1 MSGFMSPFT
10 LVWFAFSANLFS
22 RHVPHIALNRPEF
35 PGVSIE
41 VVGIVATVRAHDVAV
56 RVLTNVHRWIP
67 VVCPPFR
74 GYRDCMTT
82 HHEWG
87 STITPTDLPHSNME
101 WAGDA
106 GYRDYVGAIAIEK
119 DITTFTPELHEKLG
133 LDRDRW
139 TIIGLNASPVSGKRL
154 LNDTGRDDMIRVY
167 AVDREKLSNDRNVP
181 GGLHFDS
188 GPVEV
193 VEFYLHDMSLS
204 EILECFKSV
213 SISVT
218 SRGIDHSRIKVS
230 GLADIPVQPD

>member
-1 MSGFMSPFT
+1 
-10 LVWFAFSANLFS
+10 
-22 RHVPHIALNRPEF
+22 
-35 PGVSIE
+35 
-41 VVGIVATVRAHDVAV
+41 
-56 RVLTNVHRWIP
+56 
-67 VVCPPFR
+67 
-74 GYRDCMTT
+74 MTT

-87 STITPTDLPHSNME
+87 STITPTDLPHPGME

-106 GYRDYVGAIAIEK
+106 GYRDYDGAIALE
-119 DITTFTPELHEKLG
+119 DDFTTLTPDLYEKLG

-139 TIIGLNASPVSGKRL
+139 SIIGLNASPASGKRL

-167 AVDREKLSNDRNVP
+167 AVDREKLSGERNVP
-181 GGLHFDS
+181 GGLHSDS

-193 VEFYLHDMSLS
+193 VEFYVHDMSIS

-218 SRGIDHSRIKVS
+218 SQGIDHSRIKVS

>member
-1 MSGFMSPFT
+1 MS
-10 LVWFAFSANLFS
+10 
-22 RHVPHIALNRPEF
+22 I
-35 PGVSIE
+35 
-41 VVGIVATVRAHDVAV
+41 
-56 RVLTNVHRWIP
+56 
-67 VVCPPFR
+67 
-74 GYRDCMTT
+74 

-87 STITPTDLPHSNME
+87 STITPIDLPHPNME

-139 TIIGLNASPVSGKRL
+139 TIIGLNASPTSGKHL

-167 AVDREKLSNDRNVP
+167 AVDREKLSDDRNAP

-188 GPVEV
+188 GPLEV
-193 VEFYLHDMSLS
+193 VEFYVHDMSFS